1 MIKLFEEKQ
10 KKFFEDTLQNRC
22 SWKFSNI
29 HRKNICVESFFNK
42 RLQHRYF
49 PENFAKCLRTP
60 FLQNSSGPFIK
71 TTENYL
77 ENLFSKNGGSW
88 KQEMC
93 KYNDKRKK
101 KLMSSVITI
110 WQEPKQ
116 ENVKKILKKTL
127 LLLRFFEVQI
137 RSNWITT
144 PYQCTNYYAVPIEL
158 LRHTNVSWWKTTK
171 CYNTY
176 WFKWHY

>member
-29 HRKNICVESFFNK
+29 HRKNICVESIFKK

-101 KLMSSVITI
+101 TQVICDSHLART
-110 WQEPKQ
+110 ETRKR
-116 ENVKKILKKTL
+116 KKNTEKNFVAFKI
-127 LLLRFFEVQI
+127 FWGA
-137 RSNWITT
+137 N
-144 PYQCTNYYAVPIEL
+144 
-158 LRHTNVSWWKTTK
+158 TK
-171 CYNTY
+171 
-176 WFKWHY
+176 